1 MTAST
6 PERAGEGAPAAVLS
20 SEQAAAYWD
29 QRHRRRGSLASG
41 GNVHFDE
48 PTNEI
53 FYAVRLGR
61 LLEIVGDANA
71 TAEPLRLLDAGCG
84 KGWFARAMARFGHG
98 VDAIDASPAAI
109 EACRAAS
116 AATPGASPA
125 YAVSTLS
132 AWSPSCLYDVVY
144 SVDVLF
150 HIVDDAEWAASVCG
164 LASLVRLGG
173 LLAVSDWD
181 VPEPRVLGS
190 YQVVRAR
197 SQYDELLSARGLER
211 APLGEQGFVP
221 DGFRGSPVG
230 FHVFRRIG

>member
-1 MTAST
+1 MTQ
-6 PERAGEGAPAAVLS
+6 PDAPAVLS
-20 SEQAAAYWD
+20 TEEAAAYWD
-29 QRHRRRGSLASG
+29 SRHRRRGELASG

-71 TAEPLRLLDAGCG
+71 AAEPLRLLDAGCG

-109 EACRAAS
+109 EACRAVSAAS
-116 AATPGASPA
+116 AATPGAGPA
-125 YAVSTLS
+125 YSVSTLS
-132 AWSPSCLYDVVY
+132 AWAPACLYDVVY

-150 HIVDDAEWAASVCG
+150 HIVDDAEWAASVRS
-164 LASLVRLGG
+164 LAALVRLGG

-197 SQYDELLSARGLER
+197 PQYDELLAARGFER
-211 APLGEQGFVP
+211 APLGDDGFVP